1 MASSTAI
8 RELEHDFENKA
19 NDLSKLQKNPNV
31 GSILTTD
38 IAKNH
43 LVKKKH
49 TVQRGENE
57 LALKELD
64 LVNEGANVYKLNV
77 PVLVKQDWAEADAN
91 VPKRIDSI
99 SLELKRL
106 DVTVQDLEA
115 KQNSKNDELC
125 LNDVSVAFLAYYVES
140 TMIA

>member
-19 NDLSKLQKNPNV
+19 NDLSKLQ
-31 GSILTTD
+31 
-38 IAKNH
+38 
-43 LVKKKH
+43 
-49 TVQRGENE
+49 
-57 LALKELD
+57 KELD

-115 KQNSKNDELC
+115 KQNSKNDE
-125 LNDVSVAFLAYYVES
+125 DVLVYY
-140 TMIA
+140 